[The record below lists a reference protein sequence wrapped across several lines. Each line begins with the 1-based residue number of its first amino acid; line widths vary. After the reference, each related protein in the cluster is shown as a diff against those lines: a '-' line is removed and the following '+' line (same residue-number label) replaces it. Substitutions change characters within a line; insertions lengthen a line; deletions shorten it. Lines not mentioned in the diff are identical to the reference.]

1 MGDGDFKFNLQQ
13 FLADMR
19 EEQRSDMQTLTGK
32 LDNMSGQLHGR
43 ISAVHTKV
51 NDHETRIVVVEN
63 TRKAMRWLAG
73 TAIVAVLGAALEFL
87 FNHLPK
93 LKP

>member
-1 MGDGDFKFNLQQ
+1 MAGGDFKFNLQE

-19 EEQRSDMQTLTGK
+19 EEQRSEMRALGGKVDTL
-32 LDNMSGQLHGR
+32 SYQLHGR
-43 ISAVHTKV
+43 ISAVQTKV

-63 TRKAMRWLAG
+63 TRKMMRWLAG
-73 TAIVAVLGAALEFL
+73 TAIVALLGGVVEFV

-93 LKP
+93 LRQ